1 MTLDHANRILDRIRE
16 GYPMSL
22 AITTQALQR
31 TGDIPD
37 FPDKPLRTN
46 GDEPKD
52 DRTGE
57 TQNSRL
63 KAAMH
68 KACSSASTQEDL
80 LRAKTFED
88 IKQHIADLQQ

>member
-1 MTLDHANRILDRIRE
+1 MTINEANAILDRIRE

-22 AITTQALQR
+22 LVTTQALQR

-46 GDEPKD
+46 GNEPKN

-57 TQNSRL
+57 TQNSRTEEGFSYSRYL
-63 KAAMH
+63 D
-68 KACSSASTQEDL
+68 SQQNQG
-80 LRAKTFED
+80 
-88 IKQHIADLQQ
+88 IKE

>member
-1 MTLDHANRILDRIRE
+1 MTKNDANRILNRVRE

-46 GDEPKD
+46 GNEPKD

-57 TQNSRL
+57 TQNSRTEEGFSYSRYL
-63 KAAMH
+63 D
-68 KACSSASTQEDL
+68 STTN
-80 LRAKTFED
+80 KGT
-88 IKQHIADLQQ
+88 

>member
-1 MTLDHANRILDRIRE
+1 MTKSDANRILNRVRE

-57 TQNSRL
+57 TQNSRTEEGFSYSRYL
-63 KAAMH
+63 D
-68 KACSSASTQEDL
+68 SQQNQG
-80 LRAKTFED
+80 
-88 IKQHIADLQQ
+88 IKE

>member
-46 GDEPKD
+46 GDESKD

-57 TQNSRL
+57 TQNSRTEEGFSYSRYL
-63 KAAMH
+63 D
-68 KACSSASTQEDL
+68 SQQNQG
-80 LRAKTFED
+80 
-88 IKQHIADLQQ
+88 IKE

>member
-1 MTLDHANRILDRIRE
+1 MTKNDANRILNRVRE
-16 GYPMSL
+16 GYAMSL

-37 FPDKPLRTN
+37 FPDKPLRSN

-57 TQNSRL
+57 TQNSRTEEGFSYSRYL
-63 KAAMH
+63 D
-68 KACSSASTQEDL
+68 SQQNQG
-80 LRAKTFED
+80 
-88 IKQHIADLQQ
+88 IKE

>member
-1 MTLDHANRILDRIRE
+1 MTLEDARKHLNRVRE
-16 GYPMSL
+16 GYAMSL

-46 GDEPKD
+46 GNEPKD

-57 TQNSRL
+57 AQNSRTEEGFSYSRYL
-63 KAAMH
+63 D
-68 KACSSASTQEDL
+68 SQQNQG
-80 LRAKTFED
+80 
-88 IKQHIADLQQ
+88 IKE

>member
-1 MTLDHANRILDRIRE
+1 MTINEANRILNRVRE
-16 GYPMSL
+16 GYAMSL

-46 GDEPKD
+46 GNESKD

-57 TQNSRL
+57 TQNVRTEEGFSYSRYL
-63 KAAMH
+63 D
-68 KACSSASTQEDL
+68 S
-80 LRAKTFED
+80 
-88 IKQHIADLQQ
+88 QQN

>member
-1 MTLDHANRILDRIRE
+1 MTKNEANAYLDRIRE
-16 GYPMSL
+16 GYPVSL

-52 DRTGE
+52 DRAGK
-57 TQNSRL
+57 TQNSRTEEGFSYSRYL
-63 KAAMH
+63 DSEQTKGV
-68 KACSSASTQEDL
+68 KE
-80 LRAKTFED
+80 
-88 IKQHIADLQQ
+88 

>member
-1 MTLDHANRILDRIRE
+1 MTLNDARKHLDRLRE
-16 GYPMSL
+16 GHLMPVSL
-22 AITTQALQR
+22 TTEALYA

-57 TQNSRL
+57 TQNSRTEEGFSYSRYL
-63 KAAMH
+63 D
-68 KACSSASTQEDL
+68 SQQNQG
-80 LRAKTFED
+80 
-88 IKQHIADLQQ
+88 IKE

>member
-1 MTLDHANRILDRIRE
+1 MTLQDARKHLNRVRE
-16 GYPMSL
+16 GYAMSL

-46 GDEPKD
+46 GNEPKD

-57 TQNSRL
+57 TQNSRTKEGFSYSRYL
-63 KAAMH
+63 D
-68 KACSSASTQEDL
+68 C
-80 LRAKTFED
+80 
-88 IKQHIADLQQ
+88 QQNKGT

>member
-1 MTLDHANRILDRIRE
+1 MTLEDARKHLNRVRE
-16 GYPMSL
+16 GYAMSL

-52 DRTGE
+52 DRASPTPYQGVE
-57 TQNSRL
+57 GRFSYSRYL
-63 KAAMH
+63 DCCPTEGVK
-68 KACSSASTQEDL
+68 E
-80 LRAKTFED
+80 
-88 IKQHIADLQQ
+88 

>member
-1 MTLDHANRILDRIRE
+1 MTKNEANAYLDRIRE
-16 GYPMSL
+16 GYAMSL

-57 TQNSRL
+57 TQNSRTEEGFSYSRYL
-63 KAAMH
+63 D
-68 KACSSASTQEDL
+68 S
-80 LRAKTFED
+80 
-88 IKQHIADLQQ
+88 QQNQGVKE

>member
-1 MTLDHANRILDRIRE
+1 MTLEDARKHLNRVRE

-46 GDEPKD
+46 GDESKD
-52 DRTGE
+52 DRTGK
-57 TQNSRL
+57 TQNVRTEEGFSYSRYL
-63 KAAMH
+63 DSEQTKGV
-68 KACSSASTQEDL
+68 KE
-80 LRAKTFED
+80 
-88 IKQHIADLQQ
+88 

>member
-1 MTLDHANRILDRIRE
+1 MTTNEANRILNRVRE
-16 GYPMSL
+16 GYAMSL

-57 TQNSRL
+57 TQNSRTEEGFSYSRYL
-63 KAAMH
+63 D
-68 KACSSASTQEDL
+68 S
-80 LRAKTFED
+80 
-88 IKQHIADLQQ
+88 QQNQGVKE